1 MGVPRPYL
9 QHGGGENE
17 TSWVFNGRLPHYGQ
31 PYCRRKA
38 VPFVVVMSD
47 GGVRGKDE
55 DRMSYGI
62 AFERTLID
70 NCIPLLK
77 VNTE

>member
-1 MGVPRPYL
+1 MKLVGFQL
-9 QHGGGENE
+9 SG
-17 TSWVFNGRLPHYGQ
+17 FPHYGQ

-47 GGVRGKDE
+47 GGGGA
-55 DRMSYGI
+55 RMRTGCPTN